1 MNSQPSVTII
11 IPAYKAEVYIKE
23 ALSSIA
29 KQTYNRW
36 EVIVVE
42 DAYKDRTESI
52 VKEFSAS
59 VPQNQVKYI
68 RHEVNKGLGATRNTA
83 IRYSQGQYLAFL
95 DHDDIWQSNHLE
107 VLLNFIQ
114 QKNADIAYS
123 ASALFRENIED
134 VYGYIK
140 PSKDEL
146 DNFPISLCQRNF
158 VVPSATLVTKSSLFK
173 VGLMSEDRKIHGCED
188 MDCWIK
194 LALNGYKFAYTEQA
208 TCYYRK
214 HPEAMT
220 AQLNGVN
227 QEKLRVLSKY
237 AFSKSIVS
245 KAAKISASRLSG
257 KLGQN
262 YLQSRQNKLQGLLL
276 ILQSCQYDLST
287 GISTVV
293 VLVKN
298 PLKRLLLKARVI
310 K

>member
-1 MNSQPSVTII
+1 MSIKFISII

-23 ALSSIA
+23 ALESIA
-29 KQTYNRW
+29 KQTYKQW

-42 DAYKDRTESI
+42 DASKDQTESI
-52 VKEFSAS
+52 VKDFSAS
-59 VPQNQVKYI
+59 VPQNQVKFI

-83 IRYSQGQYLAFL
+83 IRQAEGEYIAFL
-95 DHDDIWQSNHLE
+95 DHDDAWQSNHLE
-107 VLLNFIQ
+107 LLLYFLE
-114 QKNADIAYS
+114 QKKADVIYS
-123 ASALFRENIED
+123 ASALFRVNIED

-146 DNFPISLCQRNF
+146 DNFPISLCKRNF
-158 VVPSATLVTKSSLFK
+158 VVPSATLVSKSSLID
-173 VGLMSEDRKIHGCED
+173 VGLMSEDRTIHGCED
-188 MDCWIK
+188 MECWLK
-194 LALNGYKFAYTEQA
+194 LALSGYNFAYTKQA

-227 QEKLRVLSKY
+227 RQKLRVLSQY
-237 AFSKSIVS
+237 AYSKSILS
-245 KAAKISASRLSG
+245 IEARLSAARLSA

-262 YLQSRQNKLQGLLL
+262 YLQSRQNRFQGLLL

-287 GISTVV
+287 GISPVA
-293 VLVKN
+293 VLVKKL
-298 PLKRLLLKARVI
+298 LKRLLLKARVI